1 LDTPLQTSRLETGG
15 FLAGGVIIPLRCWA
29 HRSDESSRMKT
40 TTKKQPKASTRRHP
54 EYGTIGQDVDLG
66 IAMLIAETEDG
77 QYQPAG
83 PVATINEAI
92 ECASHDMACRMRDL
106 ELGGEPT
113 CPAIYR
119 SGPPITKAS
128 TLSCTRWTLQR

>member
-1 LDTPLQTSRLETGG
+1 
-15 FLAGGVIIPLRCWA
+15 
-29 HRSDESSRMKT
+29 MKHA
-40 TTKKQPKASTRRHP
+40 TKKQPKASTRRHP

-113 CPAIYR
+113 CPAIYKVWSPDYEGEYTIVYEMDADTMKLAQPAPR
-119 SGPPITKAS
+119 
-128 TLSCTRWTLQR
+128 RR